1 MRSIL
6 IALLFVS
13 GVFVAPALAQPDMF
27 DDDRRPRGGD
37 PAMMRQRIED
47 LRKLKL
53 MDILALQGDQVEKFF
68 AAYNPQ
74 QKATLEAK
82 DAMDAASRA
91 VWEATERKAPAAEL
105 DQLLVKLQ
113 SSVTALQRAVEARQE
128 AVRKVLSTEQYARY
142 VVFEVRFRDELDKMI
157 IKRMRDGG
165 RDGGRGRDRKRD

>member
-1 MRSIL
+1 MRSFL
-6 IALLFVS
+6 IALLLVS
-13 GVFVAPALAQPDMF
+13 GMFIAPALAQPDMF

-91 VWEATERKAPAAEL
+91 LWEATERKAPAAEL
-105 DQLLVKLQ
+105 DPLLIKLQ
-113 SSVTALQRAVEARQE
+113 SAVTTLQRTVEARQE
-128 AVRKVLSTEQYARY
+128 AVRKVLTTEQYARY

-157 IKRMRDGG
+157 MKRM